1 MNNLREQNGLTA
13 AFTAGGLAEGTN
25 AGTIKTVSTITYLIN
40 GVFKSKAAT
49 DNLAFSAGHTA
60 LGNSQACLFG
70 VILDASGNV
79 TTVQGPIV
87 AAGDPCPVPVQPDG
101 KLMVGLVKVTTSAS
115 GTFTAGTTDLS
126 AAGVTGTYSDV
137 SGPPGSAQ

>member
-1 MNNLREQNGLTA
+1 MNNLNEQNGLTA
-13 AFTAGGLAEGTN
+13 AMTAGGLAEGTN
-25 AGTIKTVSTITYLIN
+25 VATFKTVATITYTID

-60 LGNSQACLFG
+60 LGNSQSCVFG

-87 AAGDPCPVPVQPDG
+87 AAGDGCPPAVQPNG
-101 KLMVGLVKVTTSAS
+101 KLMVGQIKVVTSAS

-126 AAGVTGTYSDV
+126 AAGVTGTYKDL
-137 SGPPGSAQ
+137 SGPPSAAQ